1 MKDFIYERNKVVI
14 GSSLE
19 SLLYAYRTNSA
30 IFIKDPSVPFEFV
43 KAEQD
48 FSFLGFK
55 EQPLLINVWN
65 RLYILLSMG
74 GLLLNPFDMQNWRR
88 ESNKLIM
95 ITPQSKK
102 IVVRSR
108 SFKVFDEPTDMHYV
122 YDWFDVKS
130 GGKHDLDLLENNEG
144 DFIKK
149 IIFFK
154 SRRPNINRTKDAVA
168 ISVMSDKTL
177 NDINYSEGIAR
188 LKTLD
193 IMKKAGMRGTK
204 NGVNKRGTP
213 LYYALKIEHSYRE
226 SQAILEP
233 SKTMKQVLKMK
244 QKKEKAWKLTN
255 DLFIQRTGSI

>member
-1 MKDFIYERNKVVI
+1 M
-14 GSSLE
+14 
-19 SLLYAYRTNSA
+19 
-30 IFIKDPSVPFEFV
+30 
-43 KAEQD
+43 
-48 FSFLGFK
+48 
-55 EQPLLINVWN
+55 
-65 RLYILLSMG
+65 
-74 GLLLNPFDMQNWRR
+74 
-88 ESNKLIM
+88 
-95 ITPQSKK
+95 
-102 IVVRSR
+102 
-108 SFKVFDEPTDMHYV
+108 
-122 YDWFDVKS
+122 
-130 GGKHDLDLLENNEG
+130 NN
-144 DFIKK
+144 IKK

-226 SQAILEP
+226 TQNILKP
-233 SKTMKQVLKMK
+233 NKTMKQIIKMK

>member
-1 MKDFIYERNKVVI
+1 MRDFIYERNKVVI

-19 SLLYAYRTNSA
+19 SLLYAYRLNSA
-30 IFIKDPSVPFEFV
+30 IFIKEPSVPFEFI

-48 FSFLGFK
+48 FSFLGFDRS
-55 EQPLLINVWN
+55 PMLINVWN
-65 RLYILLSMG
+65 RLYILLSMA
-74 GLLLNPFDMQNWRR
+74 GLLLNPFDMQNWRQ
-88 ESNKLIM
+88 EGNKLIM
-95 ITPQSKK
+95 ITPQNNRV
-102 IVVRSR
+102 VVRSR
-108 SFKVFDEPTDMHYV
+108 NFKIFDEPTDIHYV

-130 GGKHDLDLLENNEG
+130 GGKHDLDLLENNED

-168 ISVMSDKTL
+168 ISVMDDKAL
-177 NDINYSEGIAR
+177 NSVDYSEGIAR

-226 SQAILEP
+226 TQNILKP
-233 SKTMKQVLKMK
+233 SKTIKQIIKMK
-244 QKKEKAWKLTN
+244 QKKEKAWKLTK
-255 DLFIQRTGSI
+255 DLFTPKKAST

>member
-19 SLLYAYRTNSA
+19 SLLYAYKTNSA
-30 IFIKDPSVPFEFV
+30 IFIKEPSVPFEFI

-48 FSFLGFK
+48 FSFLGFD
-55 EQPLLINVWN
+55 QCPMLINVWN

-74 GLLLNPFDMQNWRR
+74 GLLLNPFDMQNWRQER
-88 ESNKLIM
+88 NKLIM
-95 ITPQSKK
+95 ITPQNNRV
-102 IVVRSR
+102 VVRSR
-108 SFKVFDEPTDMHYV
+108 NFKTFDEPTDMYYV

-130 GGKHDLDLLENNEG
+130 GGKHDLDLLENSED

-168 ISVMSDKTL
+168 ISVMSDKIL
-177 NDINYSEGIAR
+177 NDVDYSEGIAR

-226 SQAILEP
+226 TQNILKP

-255 DLFIQRTGSI
+255 DLFTLKTAST